1 MKTPIQGFAP
11 LLGIAIGLAGVA
23 FTAPAAAADHAQ
35 LEQYRDTGRGV
46 QTSAF
51 GTYVHKGELVVY
63 PSFSHTIDHNREY
76 QPDMFGVGG
85 DVDYRGKFW
94 SSETGVMVSYG
105 WTDWLALEFTT
116 AYMTASLEKDPS
128 DTYATPAKTK
138 ESGLGDVEGQIRVRC
153 LKEKASLPELFA
165 YLEVTAPTQ
174 QSKVLIG
181 DEKWDVKPGFGFAR
195 GFSWGTLTIRTTGE
209 YNQSESKPDLGET
222 SIEYLKRLSPSLQMF
237 VGFEG
242 GEGGPLDE
250 WHVVSDLQLRL
261 SKLVSLKIDNTV
273 GVMSKSNDWE
283 PQIGLLFTSVP

>member
-1 MKTPIQGFAP
+1 MRSSIQRFAI
-11 LLGIAIGLAGVA
+11 LLGFGVALAGLG
-23 FTAPAAAADHAQ
+23 TPGPAAAQDKTQ
-35 LEQYRDTGRGV
+35 LEQFRETGRGI

-51 GTYVHKGELVVY
+51 GTYVHKGEILVY
-63 PSFSHTIDHNREY
+63 PYFSRTIDHDREY

-94 SSETGVMVSYG
+94 SNEAGVMVSYG
-105 WTDWLALEFTT
+105 WKSWLALEFTT
-116 AYMTASLEKDPS
+116 AYMTASLEKDRN
-128 DTYATPAKTK
+128 DKYATPARTK

-153 LKEKASLPELFA
+153 LRETARAPELFA

-174 QSKVLIG
+174 RSKVLIG

-209 YNQSESKPDLGET
+209 YNQSESKADLGET
-222 SIEYLKRLSPSLQMF
+222 SLEYLRRLSPAFQVF
-237 VGFEG
+237 VAFEG

-250 WHVVSDLQLRL
+250 WHVVSDLQWRL
-261 SKLVSLKIDNTV
+261 SKAVSLKIDNTV

-283 PQIGLLFTSVP
+283 PQIGILFTSLP

>member
-1 MKTPIQGFAP
+1 MRYPIRRFA
-11 LLGIAIGLAGVA
+11 LLFGLGLSLAVAGIPGRVA
-23 FTAPAAAADHAQ
+23 AQDKAQ
-35 LEQYRDTGRGV
+35 LEEYRETGRGI

-51 GTYVHKGELVVY
+51 GTYVHKGELLVY
-63 PSFSHTIDHNREY
+63 PYFSHTIDHNREY
-76 QPDMFGVGG
+76 QPDIFGVGG
-85 DVDYRGKFW
+85 VVDYRGRFW
-94 SSETGVMVSYG
+94 SSETGVMVSYS
-105 WTDWLALEFTT
+105 WTNWLALEFTT

-138 ESGLGDVEGQIRVRC
+138 ESGPGDAEGQIRVRC
-153 LKEKASLPELFA
+153 LKENARMPELFA

-209 YNQSESKPDLGET
+209 YNQSESKADLGET
-222 SIEYLKRLSPSLQMF
+222 SIEYLKRLSPSFQMF
-237 VGFEG
+237 LGFEG

-250 WHVVSDLQLRL
+250 WHVVSDLQWRL
-261 SKLVSLKIDNTV
+261 SKRVSLKVDNTV

-283 PQIGLLFTSVP
+283 PHIGLLFTSLP

>member
-1 MKTPIQGFAP
+1 MKTPIQVFA
-11 LLGIAIGLAGVA
+11 LLVGIAVALAGVG
-23 FTAPAAAADHAQ
+23 FTSPAAAADNAQ
-35 LEQYRDTGRGV
+35 LEQYRETGRGI

-51 GTYVHKGELVVY
+51 GTYVHRGELIVY
-63 PSFSHTIDHNREY
+63 PYFSYTSDHNREY

-105 WTDWLALEFTT
+105 WTNWLALEFTT
-116 AYMTASLEKDPS
+116 AHMTASLEKDPS
-128 DTYATPAKTK
+128 DKYATPAKTR

-153 LKEKASLPELFA
+153 LKENARLPELFA

-174 QSKVLIG
+174 QDKVLIG
-181 DEKWDVKPGFGFAR
+181 DEKWDVKPGLGFAR
-195 GFSWGTLTIRTTGE
+195 SFSWGTLTIRTTGE

-250 WHVVSDLQLRL
+250 WTVVSDLQWRL
-261 SKLVSLKIDNTV
+261 SKLISLKLDNTV
-273 GVMSKSNDWE
+273 GVFSKSNDWE
-283 PQIGLLFTSVP
+283 PQIGIMFTSLP